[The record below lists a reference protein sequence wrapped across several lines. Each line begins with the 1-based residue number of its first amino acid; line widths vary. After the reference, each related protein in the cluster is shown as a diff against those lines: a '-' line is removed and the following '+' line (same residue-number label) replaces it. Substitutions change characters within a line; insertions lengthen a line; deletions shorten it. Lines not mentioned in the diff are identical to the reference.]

1 MNSDNTTYQIKFD
14 ILLFKFGIIP
24 NIFKLKLVRQN
35 AIIHDYINKIFCNCN
50 ICHKPFIN
58 YNITNNINCWECK
71 YKLSIIYL
79 WKWNFN
85 RFLNNY
91 KSIFIKKIFQNNNIY
106 GYIPEYIINYI
117 IQLSLYYYTF

>member
-14 ILLFKFGIIP
+14 ILLFKFEIIP
-24 NIFKLKLVRQN
+24 NIYKLKLVRQN
-35 AIIHDYINKIFCNCN
+35 AIIHDYINKIFCN
-50 ICHKPFIN
+50 ICHKPIIN
-58 YNITNNINCWECK
+58 YNITDNIKCWECK

-91 KSIFIKKIFQNNNIY
+91 KSIFIKKIFQNNNIC

-117 IQLSLYYYTF
+117 IQLSLYY